1 MHDFAVL
8 VYVVDDDCAIRDSLR
23 WLLEGEGFVVQTHES
38 AEDFL
43 ATYAGDQPACA
54 VVDVRMPGMS
64 GLELQETL
72 AHNHAGL
79 PLVFIT
85 AHGDVPLAVMAM
97 RHGAIDFVEK
107 PFKDAQLI
115 ESVRRALAMHIRRPG
130 SDAEAGVIRA
140 RAAGLSARERDV
152 LMAVVDGKS
161 SKIIARELSIAIKTV
176 EAHRARIMVKLGV
189 NSLAALVR
197 LVVQYGLL
205 QMPDR

>member
-1 MHDFAVL
+1 MGLGYIRTLEDIRQVAIGADRDGTPITVQDVAHVTLGPDMRRGAV
-8 VYVVDDDCAIRDSLR
+8 
-23 WLLEGEGFVVQTHES
+23 
-38 AEDFL
+38 
-43 ATYAGDQPACA
+43 
-54 VVDVRMPGMS
+54 
-64 GLELQETL
+64 
-72 AHNHAGL
+72 
-79 PLVFIT
+79 
-85 AHGDVPLAVMAM
+85 
-97 RHGAIDFVEK
+97 DFVEK